1 MFCHSTNT
9 ASFFSVLIAAL
20 IFSLSLAGAAAAP
33 SNTSLRT
40 GALQNNAR
48 GSYTRAADL
57 IVIGDIYT
65 MDASAPKA
73 EAIAVAGGRLVFVGN
88 ARRARAL
95 LRRGGRT
102 IKLAPGQSV
111 LPGFVDSHVHM
122 IEGGLQLNDCPIQ
135 PPEPKSKPE
144 LAKKITDCADKHPEK
159 TWLIGNGWPAALFG
173 ELGPSKEELD
183 ALVPDRPAVIYED
196 SGHSAWLNSAALLA
210 AGIGPDTEDPPP
222 NGRIERQPDSPS
234 CPKPCREP
242 SGTLREQAAMDLVE
256 KPIPPR
262 TGIPPRTDEEY
273 AAALA
278 VGQRE
283 LHKVG
288 ITLVQDAEVEPPF
301 LKAYHA
307 AAMSGV
313 LTMKVVA
320 AQLTDPRRDLA
331 SQVDELIALR
341 ESLSAGRLTA
351 SSAKIFLDG
360 QIEGRTAALLEPYEG
375 RDDSG
380 TPNWSASALTK
391 IARLLDA
398 AGFQIHMH
406 GIGDRAIREA
416 LDALAAVRAK
426 NGPSDLRHHIAHLQ
440 LVDPADIPR
449 FAELGVSANFQP
461 FWMFRDSS
469 FEAVEPLIGPE
480 RAERLYEIRSFEQA
494 GTRIV
499 AGSDWPVSDPKPL
512 LAIQVGMT
520 RRDPMDAGAP
530 VWNPAQRV
538 SLDTLLRAY
547 TIEGATLNHRERDT
561 GSLEVGKAADFIILD
576 RDLFAIP
583 PEDIGKTQVLATF
596 VDGVQVH
603 P

>member
-1 MFCHSTNT
+1 MFSHSINT
-9 ASFFSVLIAAL
+9 ALIAAL
-20 IFSLSLAGAAAAP
+20 IFSLSLAGAAAAQ
-33 SNTSLRT
+33 SNTSLGT
-40 GALQNNAR
+40 GALQNNAT

-57 IVIGDIYT
+57 IVIGDVYT

-73 EAIAVAGGRLVFVGN
+73 EAIAVAGGRLVFVGD

-102 IKLAPGQSV
+102 ITLAPGQSV

-135 PPEPKSKPE
+135 PPEPKSKAE
-144 LAKKITDCADKHPEK
+144 LAAKIEACAAALPPEK
-159 TWLIGNGWPAALFG
+159 AWLIGNGWPAALFDP
-173 ELGPSKEELD
+173 LGPRKEELD

-210 AGIGPDTEDPPP
+210 ADIGPDTEDPP
-222 NGRIERQPDSPS
+222 NGRIERQPGS
-234 CPKPCREP
+234 REP
-242 SGTLREQAAMDLVE
+242 SGTLREQPAMDLVD
-256 KPIPPR
+256 R
-262 TGIPPRTDEEY
+262 HIPPRTDEEY

-288 ITLVQDAEVEPPF
+288 ITLVQDAQVEPPF
-301 LKAYHA
+301 LQAYHA

-320 AQLTDPRRDLA
+320 AQETNPRRDLA
-331 SQVDELIALR
+331 SQVDDMIARR

-375 RDDSG
+375 SDDRGMS
-380 TPNWSASALTK
+380 NWSASALTE
-391 IARLLDA
+391 IALRLDA

-406 GIGDRAIREA
+406 GIGDRAIREG
-416 LDALAAVRAK
+416 LDALAAVRAAH
-426 NGPSDLRHHIAHLQ
+426 GPSDLRHHIAHLQ

-449 FAELGVSANFQP
+449 FAELGVFANFQP

-520 RRDPMDAGAP
+520 RRDPMDAGAS

-583 PEDIGKTQVLATF
+583 PEDIGETRVLATF

-603 P
+603 AAGD

>member
-1 MFCHSTNT
+1 MRMISVFAAVVPLLLWQGFDDGSQGST
-9 ASFFSVLIAAL
+9 
-20 IFSLSLAGAAAAP
+20 
-33 SNTSLRT
+33 
-40 GALQNNAR
+40 
-48 GSYTRAADL
+48 GSAADL
-57 IVIGDIYT
+57 IVIGDVYT
-65 MDASAPKA
+65 MDAAAPKA
-73 EAIAVAGGRLVFVGN
+73 EAIAVAGGRLVFVGD
-88 ARRARAL
+88 ARQARAL
-95 LRRGGRT
+95 LRPGGRT
-102 IKLAPGQSV
+102 IELAPGQSV

-122 IEGGLQLNDCPIQ
+122 LEGGLQHGDCPIQ
-135 PPEPKSKPE
+135 PPEPKSPEE
-144 LAKKITDCADKHPEK
+144 LAAAIEACAAALPPEK
-159 TWLIGNGWPAALFG
+159 AWLIGNGWPAALFDDPR
-173 ELGPSKEELD
+173 GPRKEELD

-242 SGTLREQAAMDLVE
+242 SGTLREQPAMDLVME
-256 KPIPPR
+256 RMPR
-262 TGIPPRTDEEY
+262 RTDEEY

-283 LHKVG
+283 LHKLG
-288 ITLVQDAEVEPPF
+288 ITLVQDAQVNPRF
-301 LKAYHA
+301 LATYHA
-307 AAMSGV
+307 AATSGV

-320 AQLTDPRRDLA
+320 AQETDPRRELA
-331 SQVDELIALR
+331 SQVDELITLR
-341 ESLSAGRLTA
+341 ESSSAGRLTA

-406 GIGDRAIREA
+406 GIGDRAIREG
-416 LDALAAVRAK
+416 LDALAAVRAA
-426 NGPSDLRHHIAHLQ
+426 NGPSDLRHHIAHLE

-449 FAELGVSANFQP
+449 LAALDVFANFQP
-461 FWMFRDSS
+461 FWMFRDASIEES
-469 FEAVEPLIGPE
+469 VEPLIGPE
-480 RAERLYEIRSFEQA
+480 RTARLYEIRSFEQA

-499 AGSDWPVSDPKPL
+499 AGSDWPVSTANPL

-520 RRDPMDAGAP
+520 RRDPMDAGAS

>member
-9 ASFFSVLIAAL
+9 ASFFSVLMAAL
-20 IFSLSLAGAAAAP
+20 IFSLSLAGVASAQG
-33 SNTSLRT
+33 NTSLGT
-40 GALQNNAR
+40 GALQNNAT

-57 IVIGDIYT
+57 IVIGDVYT

-73 EAIAVAGGRLVFVGN
+73 EAIAVAGGRLVFVGD

-122 IEGGLQLNDCPIQ
+122 IEGGLQQRDCPIQ
-135 PPEPKSKPE
+135 EPKSKAE
-144 LAKKITDCADKHPEK
+144 LAAAIEACAAALPPEK
-159 TWLIGNGWPAALFG
+159 AWLIGNGWPAQLFD
-173 ELGPSKEELD
+173 ELGPRKEELD

-196 SGHSAWLNSAALLA
+196 SGHSAWLNSAAFLA
-210 AGIGPDTEDPPP
+210 AGIGPDTEDPLP
-222 NGRIERQPDSPS
+222 NGRIERQPGS
-234 CPKPCREP
+234 REP
-242 SGTLREQAAMDLVE
+242 SGTLREQPAMDLVE
-256 KPIPPR
+256 AHIPQ
-262 TGIPPRTDEEY
+262 RTDEEY

-278 VGQRE
+278 IGQRH
-283 LHKVG
+283 LHGLG
-288 ITLVQDAEVEPPF
+288 ITLVQDAQVNPRF
-301 LKAYHA
+301 LAAYHA

-320 AQLTDPRRDLA
+320 AQETDPLLPT
-331 SQVDELIALR
+331 SQVDELIARR
-341 ESLSAGRLTA
+341 ERSSAGRLTA

-375 RDDSG
+375 SDDRG
-380 TPNWSASALTK
+380 TPNWSASALTE
-391 IARLLDA
+391 IALRLDA

-406 GIGDRAIREA
+406 GIGDRAIREGLDA
-416 LDALAAVRAK
+416 LDAVRAA
-426 NGPSDLRHHIAHLQ
+426 NGPSDLRHHIAHVE

-449 FAELGVSANFQP
+449 FAELGVFANFQP
-461 FWMFRDSS
+461 FWMFADPSIEQS
-469 FEAVEPLIGPE
+469 VAPLIGPE
-480 RAERLYEIRSFEQA
+480 RTARLYEIRSFEQA

-499 AGSDWPVSDPKPL
+499 AGSDWPVSTADPL
-512 LAIQVGMT
+512 RAIQVGMT
-520 RRDPMDAGAP
+520 RRDPTDAGAS

-583 PEDIGKTQVLATF
+583 PEDIGETRVLKTF

>member
-9 ASFFSVLIAAL
+9 AAFFSVLMVAL
-20 IFSLSLAGAAAAP
+20 IFSLSLAGAAAAQ
-33 SNTSLRT
+33 SNTSIGT
-40 GALQNNAR
+40 GALQNNAT

-57 IVIGDIYT
+57 IVIGDVYT

-73 EAIAVAGGRLVFVGN
+73 EAIAVAGGRLVFVGD

-111 LPGFVDSHVHM
+111 LPGFVDSHAHM
-122 IEGGLQLNDCPIQ
+122 IEGGLQHGDCPIQ
-135 PPEPKSKPE
+135 PPEPKTYKE
-144 LAKKITDCADKHPEK
+144 LAAVIEACAAAQPEK
-159 TWLIGNGWPAALFG
+159 TWLIGNGWPAALFDP
-173 ELGPSKEELD
+173 LGPRKEDLD

-196 SGHSAWLNSAALLA
+196 SGHSSWVNSAAFLA
-210 AGIGPDTEDPPP
+210 AGIGPDTPDPLP
-222 NGRIERQPDSPS
+222 NGRIERQPGS
-234 CPKPCREP
+234 REP
-242 SGTLREQAAMDLVE
+242 SGTLREQAAMDLVDRH
-256 KPIPPR
+256 IPL
-262 TGIPPRTDEEY
+262 RTDEEY

-278 VGQRE
+278 FGQQH
-283 LHKVG
+283 LHGLG
-288 ITLVQDAEVEPPF
+288 ITLVQDPQVNPRF
-301 LKAYHA
+301 LAAYHA
-307 AAMSGV
+307 AATSGL

-320 AQLTDPRRDLA
+320 AQETDPLRPV
-331 SQVDELIALR
+331 SQVDELIARR
-341 ESLSAGRLTA
+341 ESFTAGHLTA
-351 SSAKIFLDG
+351 STAKIFLDG
-360 QIEGRTAALLEPYEG
+360 QIEGRTAVLLEPYEG
-375 RDDSG
+375 SDDRG
-380 TPNWSASALTK
+380 TPNWSAAALTE
-391 IARLLDA
+391 IALRLDA

-406 GIGDRAIREA
+406 GIGDGAIREG

-480 RAERLYEIRSFEQA
+480 RSERLYEIRSFEQA

-583 PEDIGKTQVLATF
+583 PEDIGKTRVLATF

-603 P
+603 AAGD